1 MRYLICLLLL
11 AGSIAWVGCAPAGL
25 EGTIAAS
32 GTVTHNGQAV
42 EGATVVFS
50 PEGEGRAASGLTD
63 ASGRFQLQTLT
74 PEDGVMPGKYQVA
87 ISKTQVEGA
96 MSEEESQ
103 AYAAKH
109 GKSPEVTVKELLPE
123 KYKSPASSGLTAE
136 VTAGGKNEFTFDLK
150 D

>member
-1 MRYLICLLLL
+1 MRHLMCLLLL
-11 AGSIAWVGCAPAGL
+11 TGSIFWMGCASAGL

-32 GTVTHNGQAV
+32 GTVTHNGQPV
-42 EGATVVFS
+42 EGAAVVFS

-74 PEDGVMPGKYQVA
+74 AGDGVMPGKYQVA
-87 ISKTQVEGA
+87 ISKTEVEGG
-96 MSEEESQ
+96 MSEEESL
-103 AYAAKH
+103 AYAEKH
-109 GKSPEVTVKELLPE
+109 GAPPTVTVKELLPE
-123 KYKSPASSGLTAE
+123 KYKSPATSGLTAE

>member
-1 MRYLICLLLL
+1 MRYLMCLLLL
-11 AGSIAWVGCAPAGL
+11 AGSLAWMGCAPAGL

-32 GTVTHNGQAV
+32 GTVTHNGQPV

-63 ASGRFQLQTLT
+63 ASGRFQLQTLN
-74 PEDGVMPGKYQVA
+74 PDDGVLPGKYQVA
-87 ISKTQVEGA
+87 ISKTQVEGG

-103 AYAAKH
+103 AYTAEH
-109 GKSPEVTVKELLPE
+109 GKSPEVTVKDLLPE
-123 KYKSPASSGLTAE
+123 KYKSPATSGLAAE
-136 VTAGGKNEFTFDLK
+136 VTASDKNEFTFDLK

>member
-1 MRYLICLLLL
+1 MRHLICLLLL
-11 AGSIAWVGCAPAGL
+11 AGSLAWMGCAPAGL

-87 ISKTQVEGA
+87 ISKTQTEGA
-96 MSEEESQ
+96 MTEEESQ
-103 AYAAKH
+103 AYTAKH
-109 GKSPEVTVKELLPE
+109 GEPPKVTVKELLPE
-123 KYKSPASSGLTAE
+123 KYKSPTNSGLTAE

>member
-87 ISKTQVEGA
+87 ISKTQVEGG
-96 MSEEESQ
+96 MSEEQ
-103 AYAAKH
+103 ADTSKK
-109 GKSPEVTVKELLPE
+109 GEPTDVPVKELLPK
-123 KYKSPASSGLTAE
+123 KYKSPTTSGLTAE